1 MKVMNILNRKLN
13 HFILLIGRFLTVLE
27 ALCFF
32 NRLRTWRLRSQIQ
45 RNGHHLRRSCGLCG
59 WSLTWSPRLGRGEK
73 QCIYKSRERKPPTA
87 EPWSLGWGSGGW
99 SWTGRTASDFMGNL
113 WSILSGTPSGPY
125 KREGLMVNVTWWCL
139 EVSPLAW
146 RRVDGPKTISCNGKS
161 HWHSLNHLSTCK
173 HKICTKSGDT
183 LNPAELW
190 LRRSYCSRHPTVAKT
205 WWIVYPDLAPIS
217 KCLGPVTLKEQRVC
231 LRKFCSWR
239 FSKHSRKLEPRIWRF
254 LMFLQEL
261 WDACPRLALSRA
273 EGARG
278 QGEVECE
285 EISWNLTARH
295 ADGFCSSKWK
305 LGLIARVSFFSFSA

>member
-1 MKVMNILNRKLN
+1 MKLMNILNRKLN
-13 HFILLIGRFLTVLE
+13 HFILLGGSLQCLRLCAFLTGWE
-27 ALCFF
+27 HGGWDP
-32 NRLRTWRLRSQIQ
+32 RSRGMDTTWGGAVDFVVDRWRGARDWGVVKS
-45 RNGHHLRRSCGLCG
+45 NVN
-59 WSLTWSPRLGRGEK
+59 LGRESH
-73 QCIYKSRERKPPTA
+73 QPLSRGA
-87 EPWSLGWGSGGW
+87 MGWGSGGW

-139 EVSPLAW
+139 EVSPLAL
-146 RRVDGPKTISCNGKS
+146 RRVDGPKTISSNGKS
-161 HWHSLNHLSTCK
+161 HWHSLNHLTTCK

-190 LRRSYCSRHPTVAKT
+190 LRRSYCSRQPTVAKT

-239 FSKHSRKLEPRIWRF
+239 FSKHSRKLEPRTWRF

-305 LGLIARVSFFSFSA
+305 LGWIARVSFFSFSA